1 MANKAQ
7 LGFVEGRSRDHISPS
22 IALVAATGQP
32 SGHDSHGLF
41 SRPSRF
47 DCLANLPLFSKI
59 MASPQLPPGST
70 NTKAAKRQRLR
81 SALLRLS
88 PGQVVFLTLGLLTL
102 LVVIAIRYL
111 PWWVLLAI
119 VLAIGLLLRYGIPF
133 LLKQLLMLPFRA
145 KGQALAGATIQVHSI
160 QPAPFPSAQ
169 DSEQSYW
176 EAEDLARYQ
185 EMDWYFLD
193 VSIAP
198 SLNRSEGFQLWEPG
212 ELLLIPASVRGN
224 SLESLECDEVTI
236 HDYRV
241 FDGVFKADA
250 QGKYDGAKRLLLHLG
265 AKPGVKRVVFRYYL
279 ERFGEINIDHLS
291 T

>member
-1 MANKAQ
+1 MTAPR
-7 LGFVEGRSRDHISPS
+7 LPEGRSPEPDSPHK
-22 IALVAATGQP
+22 G
-32 SGHDSHGLF
+32 
-41 SRPSRF
+41 
-47 DCLANLPLFSKI
+47 
-59 MASPQLPPGST
+59 M
-70 NTKAAKRQRLR
+70 KRQRLR
-81 SALLRLS
+81 SALLRIS
-88 PGQVVFLTLGLLTL
+88 PGQLVLITLFVITA
-102 LVVIAIRYL
+102 LVVIMIRYL

-119 VLAIGLLLRYGIPF
+119 VLGIGLLLRYGIPF

-145 KGQALAGATIQVHSI
+145 KGQALAGATIQIHSLK
-160 QPAPFPSAQ
+160 PAPFPSAK

-176 EAEDLARYQ
+176 DAEDLARYQ

-198 SLNRSEGFQLWEPG
+198 PLNRSEGFRLWEPG

-224 SLESLECDEVTI
+224 SLESLECDEVAI

-241 FDGVFKADA
+241 FDGAFKPDV

-265 AKPGVKRVVFRYYL
+265 AKPEVKQVVFRYYL